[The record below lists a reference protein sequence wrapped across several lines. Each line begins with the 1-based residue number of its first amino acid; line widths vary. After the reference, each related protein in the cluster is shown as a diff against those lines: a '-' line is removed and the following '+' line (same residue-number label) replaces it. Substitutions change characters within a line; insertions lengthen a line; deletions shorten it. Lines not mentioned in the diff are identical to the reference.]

1 MKLNEFSDKLINKL
15 DYLEIRAN
23 NIEINNFYNYMHLL
37 IEWNEKINLTA
48 ITDPDE
54 IILKHFIDSLT
65 INKYIKDNSKLID
78 IGTGAG
84 FPGIPI
90 KIIRDDVT
98 VTLLDSLNKRI
109 MFLNEIINNLKLE
122 NINTI
127 HGRAED
133 FGINKKY
140 REQFDIATSR
150 AVAPLNYLLEFMMPF
165 IKIGGK
171 CICMKGSNINDE
183 LKESEIAIKKLG
195 GKLLKIENI
204 KLPDTEIERNII
216 IIEKIKNTPKQ
227 YPRKAGIPKKQPIIK

>member
-90 KIIRDDVT
+90 KIIRYDVT

-150 AVAPLNYLLEFMMPF
+150 AVAPLNYLLEYMMPF